1 LEKKLNNRLVIAA
14 ILFIFV
20 VIAPFLNDYFLH
32 VLIMMFLYSYLGTSW
47 NILGGYTGQFS
58 FGHTAYFGIGAYV
71 STILL
76 FNWKISPWIGM
87 ICGAFLGLIFGL
99 FIGFLCFR
107 YGLRGPY
114 FALATLA
121 FAEML
126 RIGALNLEI
135 TGKAMGILIPLEGD
149 SFWLFQFTNKLP
161 YYYIIL
167 CMATGIVLINY
178 IISNA
183 KLGDCF
189 EAIREDPDSAM
200 ALGIDTFKYKMIAIA
215 LSSFFTTMGGTFYA
229 QYMFYIDPEIC
240 FGVHNSIEIFLRPI
254 LGGLGTVMGPTLG
267 AFLLAPISEITRNFL
282 GSYSGV
288 YLMIYGILFIMVIIF
303 FPRGIVGLLSS
314 IPKEKVKSLFVKI

>member
-1 LEKKLNNRLVIAA
+1 MNNRLVIAA

-58 FGHTAYFGIGAYV
+58 FGHTAYFGIGGYV

-135 TGKAMGILIPLEGD
+135 TGKAMGILIP
-149 SFWLFQFTNKLP
+149 
-161 YYYIIL
+161 
-167 CMATGIVLINY
+167 
-178 IISNA
+178 
-183 KLGDCF
+183 
-189 EAIREDPDSAM
+189 
-200 ALGIDTFKYKMIAIA
+200 
-215 LSSFFTTMGGTFYA
+215 
-229 QYMFYIDPEIC
+229 
-240 FGVHNSIEIFLRPI
+240 
-254 LGGLGTVMGPTLG
+254 
-267 AFLLAPISEITRNFL
+267 
-282 GSYSGV
+282 
-288 YLMIYGILFIMVIIF
+288 
-303 FPRGIVGLLSS
+303 
-314 IPKEKVKSLFVKI
+314 

>member
-1 LEKKLNNRLVIAA
+1 LNKKLISAA
-14 ILFIFV
+14 ILFVFAAT
-20 VIAPFLNDYFLH
+20 APFLNDYFLH

-58 FGHTAYFGIGAYV
+58 FGNTAFFGIGAYV

-76 FNWKISPWIGM
+76 VNWRISPWIGM
-87 ICGAFLGLIFGL
+87 IGGALLGLAVGL

-107 YGLRGPY
+107 YGLKGPF

-126 RIGALNLEI
+126 RIGTLNLNI
-135 TGKAMGILIPLEGD
+135 TGKAMGMLIPLEGN
-149 SFWLFQFTNKLP
+149 SFELFQFTSKLP

-167 CMATGIVLINY
+167 FMATGMVIINY
-178 IISNA
+178 LISGA

-200 ALGIDTFKYKMIAIA
+200 ALGIDIFKYKMIAMAI
-215 LSSFFTTMGGTFYA
+215 SSFFTAMGGTFYA

-240 FGVHNSIEIFLRPI
+240 FGVHNSVEIFIRPI

-267 AFLLAPISEITRNFL
+267 AFFLAPISEITRNLL
-282 GSYSGV
+282 GSYSGL
-288 YLMIYGILFIMVIIF
+288 YLMIYGILFIVAIIF
-303 FPRGIVGLLSS
+303 FPTGISGLLNS
-314 IPKEKVKSLFVKI
+314 ITKDKIKRLFVRV